1 MNCRHRFVYVSE
13 IMGQG
18 ISIEETE
25 QMFAFKIGAV
35 GAILLLC
42 IPSISYS
49 EALKKACMEAKQIK
63 SSRVCQC
70 LQKTADQTLTR
81 SEQFRVVTFLKNP
94 DISQAVKASE
104 RRTDKMFW
112 SKFSRFGRLAERRCS

>member
-1 MNCRHRFVYVSE
+1 VNCRHRFVYVSE
-13 IMGQG
+13 IIGQG

-81 SEQFRVVTFLKNP
+81 SEQLRVVTFLKNP

-112 SKFSRFGRLAERRCS
+112 S

>member
-1 MNCRHRFVYVSE
+1 
-13 IMGQG
+13 MGQG

-63 SSRVCQC
+63 SRRVC
-70 LQKTADQTLTR
+70 
-81 SEQFRVVTFLKNP
+81 
-94 DISQAVKASE
+94 
-104 RRTDKMFW
+104 
-112 SKFSRFGRLAERRCS
+112 